1 MQEKDSN
8 LRKCCN
14 QSQRLCGFLKEL
26 NEPGEWHRRRPSY
39 LLRVKVSRLKKRAP
53 AELWPRLLV
62 CFSKRPRSQECSVKL
77 NIPLQTSESTPP
89 SVSPTLIYTSIAV
102 THVTNNCVW
111 VQSSFARFSCFTFI
125 FSDLQVF
132 FRAKNLKLV
141 DVILALILQMWHLCD
156 LQRLQVLFFFRILLQ
171 ALMFNNSTI
180 KWYSNVFCFD
190 LCESPVWIYTV
201 AFESEAL
208 WCDVN
213 KR

>member
-1 MQEKDSN
+1 MASPATFLSAASKSVAFEEASSGWTLTPFTCVFFQKATEPRV
-8 LRKCCN
+8 L
-14 QSQRLCGFLKEL
+14 SQIEY
-26 NEPGEWHRRRPSY
+26 PSTDI
-39 LLRVKVSRLKKRAP
+39 REHSS
-53 AELWPRLLV
+53 
-62 CFSKRPRSQECSVKL
+62 F
-77 NIPLQTSESTPP
+77 PP

-141 DVILALILQMWHLCD
+141 DVILALVLQMWHLCD
-156 LQRLQVLFFFRILLQ
+156 LQRLQGFFFMILLQ